1 MNRLAGKVVIIT
13 GAAMGQGAAEAKMYA
28 QEGASIVATDMQEAL
43 LQEVVGEIT
52 SAGGK
57 AIAVKHDVASD
68 ADWKNVVEKAVQAFG
83 KVDVL
88 VNNAGVSTDK
98 KLDQFDLEHW
108 NKVLNINLTGCI
120 VGMKYVVPEMKKV
133 GGGSIIHISSIA
145 GLVALNYTNAYTAS
159 KGALRALAK
168 ASAVELAPD
177 NIRVNS
183 VHPGI
188 IVTPM
193 IQEAL
198 DQGAQQMFEMGTP
211 LPRLGKPE
219 DIAYGVLFLASDESS
234 FVTGT
239 EMVIDGGWT
248 AQ

>member
-1 MNRLAGKVVIIT
+1 M
-13 GAAMGQGAAEAKMYA
+13 
-28 QEGASIVATDMQEAL
+28 
-43 LQEVVGEIT
+43 
-52 SAGGK
+52 
-57 AIAVKHDVASD
+57 
-68 ADWKNVVEKAVQAFG
+68 
-83 KVDVL
+83 
-88 VNNAGVSTDK
+88 
-98 KLDQFDLEHW
+98 
-108 NKVLNINLTGCI
+108 
-120 VGMKYVVPEMKKV
+120 
-133 GGGSIIHISSIA
+133 
-145 GLVALNYTNAYTAS
+145 
-159 KGALRALAK
+159 AK

-234 FVTGT
+234 FETGT